1 MKKDYGKYFGSM
13 MMFGFGA
20 IAFYRWHQT
29 QLVFFLLLVLRD
41 FVAAYFFLKRKPSSV
56 KANNIQSLLAYIS
69 SAMPLLYFSPS
80 EDVKLFYLISN
91 LFSIVGFLLVALAT
105 IELGH
110 SIGISPANRGHVSS
124 GIYRLIKHPMYW
136 GYVISEAGMVFLNPL
151 NAVLL
156 LISSSLY
163 FTRARFEEKVLDDSN
178 R

>member
-1 MKKDYGKYFGSM
+1 MKKDNGKYFGSI

-41 FVAAYFFLKRKPSSV
+41 FVAAYFFLKRKSSS
-56 KANNIQSLLAYIS
+56 IQADKVQSVMAYVS

-80 EDVKLFYLISN
+80 EDVKLLFLVSN
-91 LFSIVGFLLVALAT
+91 LLSIVGFLLVALAT

-110 SIGISPANRGHVSS
+110 SIGISPANRGRVSS
-124 GIYRLIKHPMYW
+124 GIYRLMKHPMYW
-136 GYVISEAGMVFLNPL
+136 GYVISEVGLVFLNPL

-163 FTRARFEEKVLDDSN
+163 FFRARFEERALNSIK
-178 R
+178 